1 MKLDVSDDEVEISSA
16 YSEKYGVEKGDT
28 ITLKDPYGADK
39 YKFKVGGIYDY
50 PSTIAVFMDRAFIMR
65 RLTKMIPTSMRTS
78 RMRRSQTLMMR
89 RLPRKSLWMI

>member
-28 ITLKDPYGADK
+28 ITLKDPYGSDK

-50 PSTIAVFMDRAFIMR
+50 PSTIAVFMDRS
-65 RLTKMIPTSMRTS
+65 LYNVTKMIPTSMRTS
-78 RMRRSQTLMMR
+78 RMRRSQTLMMQ